1 MEPTNTP
8 PPHGAPPTC
17 KATSKQSGKRCAKPP
32 TPGST
37 VCATHGSK
45 SPQAKASAA
54 VNILRDDARRLL
66 GQPIE
71 DPFQALK
78 ENAGLIIA
86 FRDHVATMLSDL
98 DRYTYWAVS
107 EDEGQPPV
115 MMERVRAIVLLYT
128 QALRDCDKALYG
140 MTKLGIEAFKAWDQA
155 RADQVR
161 HVVEAAV
168 DDVELEPAQAQA
180 LREALRRRF
189 AVLADE
195 TRQLE
200 QAS

>member
-1 MEPTNTP
+1 MDAYPTHPT
-8 PPHGAPPTC
+8 HGYRVCGARKTSSEGTC
-17 KATSKQSGKRCAKPP
+17 LRRPIEGGTRCAKHGGA
-32 TPGST
+32 TPN
-37 VCATHGSK
+37 AR
-45 SPQAKASAA
+45 KAAA
-54 VNILRDDARRLL
+54 VNLMRDQANRLL
-66 GQPIE
+66 GTPVE

-78 ENAGLIIA
+78 HNAGLIIA
-86 FRDHVATMLSDL
+86 FRDHVGSMLSDL

-155 RADQVR
+155 RADQVK

-168 DDVELEPAQAQA
+168 DDVELEAGQAQA

>member
-1 MEPTNTP
+1 MDTYPTHP
-8 PPHGAPPTC
+8 
-17 KATSKQSGKRCAKPP
+17 
-32 TPGST
+32 
-37 VCATHGSK
+37 THGYRVCGARKTTSDGICLTRPITGGTRCRK
-45 SPQAKASAA
+45 HGGASPRAKGAAA
-54 VNILRDDARRLL
+54 VNNLRTEAQRLL
-66 GQPIE
+66 GQPVE

-78 ENAGLIIA
+78 HNAGLIIA
-86 FRDHVATMLSDL
+86 FRDHVGSMLSDL
-98 DRYTYWAVS
+98 DKYTYWAVS

>member
-1 MEPTNTP
+1 M
-8 PPHGAPPTC
+8 
-17 KATSKQSGKRCAKPP
+17 KPKGQ
-32 TPGST
+32 GST
-37 VCATHGSK
+37 NEPKKCRGTSTTTGGPCGNYPIRGGTVCEAHGGK
-45 SPQAKASAA
+45 APQVKAAA
-54 VNILRDDARRLL
+54 HLNVMREDARRFL
-66 GQPIE
+66 GTPVE

-78 ENAGLIIA
+78 ENAGLQVA
-86 FRDHVATMLSDL
+86 FRDHIQGMLSDL
-98 DRYTYWAVS
+98 DKYTYWAVS

-168 DDVELEPAQAQA
+168 DDVELEAGQAQA